1 MKLTQAVSAILC
13 ITTLTFSA
21 LAGTPE
27 ETAKK
32 SVITVNLQD
41 SPPAEALEHIGQL
54 SGVKVHYTPAKGEP
68 STRITIRLKDVPASE
83 VFTYVANLSNLTITY
98 KDDGAHFAPRE

>member
-1 MKLTQAVSAILC
+1 MKLTQTVSAILC
-13 ITTLTFSA
+13 IATLTFSA

-32 SVITVNLQD
+32 TVITVNLQD
-41 SPPAEALEHIGQL
+41 FPAAKTLEHIGQL

-68 STRITIRLKDVPASE
+68 SISISLKDVPAAKA
-83 VFTYVANLSNLTITY
+83 FTYVANLANLTVTY
-98 KDDGAHFAPRE
+98 KDDGAHFAPKQ